1 MLHYSNIINDPYPDT
16 VDPVTGE
23 WLPKSYNDIK
33 AEQFRKQRE
42 VANEQAKKSS
52 LKDVF
57 NLISMIK

>member
-1 MLHYSNIINDPYPDT
+1 MLHYLNIISDPFPDV

-33 AEQFRKQRE
+33 ADRFRKQRE
-42 VANEQAKKSS
+42 VANEQANKSS